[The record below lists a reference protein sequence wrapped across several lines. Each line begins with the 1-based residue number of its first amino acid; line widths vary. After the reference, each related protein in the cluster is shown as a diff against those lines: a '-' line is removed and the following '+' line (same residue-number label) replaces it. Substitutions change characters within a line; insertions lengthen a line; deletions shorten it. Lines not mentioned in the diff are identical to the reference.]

1 MLLLSSSL
9 IWEDTSEINE
19 GLSEGLL
26 TENDFIFMDKSASKV
41 KGKIF
46 AKAPFPNETRI
57 VHEVI
62 NSIPDGSNLMV
73 SNSLPI
79 RDLDL
84 ILPLMKKN
92 ITIYHNRGASGIDGI
107 ISTALGI
114 AKASKSKTF
123 LLIGDLA
130 FYYDLN
136 SLLIAQ
142 KNSIPLTII
151 LINNNGGR
159 IFEAL
164 PISEQKNI
172 FEEYFATPHNLN
184 FSEFVRAFGGNY
196 FDVKSWLSFR
206 KILKKADTKNNFSV
220 LEIKTDAKKSLA
232 MRRAV
237 FLLPHSILTSTQ

>member
-1 MLLLSSSL
+1 M
-9 IWEDTSEINE
+9 N
-19 GLSEGLL
+19 GLD
-26 TENDFIFMDKSASKV
+26 DFIDIEKSASKV
-41 KGKIF
+41 KSKIF

-57 VHEVI
+57 VHELI

-114 AKASKSKTF
+114 AKVSKSKTF

-164 PISEQKNI
+164 PISKQKNI

-184 FSEFVRAFGGNY
+184 FSEFVNAFGGNY
-196 FDVKSWLSFR
+196 FEAKSWSGFR
-206 KILKKADTKNNFSV
+206 KNVEAIENK
-220 LEIKTDAKKSLA
+220 E
-232 MRRAV
+232 
-237 FLLPHSILTSTQ
+237 

>member
-1 MLLLSSSL
+1 M
-9 IWEDTSEINE
+9 NE
-19 GLSEGLL
+19 WMSEGLL
-26 TENDFIFMDKSASKV
+26 TENDFIYMDKSASKV
-41 KGKIF
+41 KSKIF

-57 VHEVI
+57 VQELI
-62 NSIPDGSNLMV
+62 ASIPDGSNLMV

-84 ILPLMKKN
+84 ILPLMKKD

-114 AKASKSKTF
+114 AKVSKSKTF

-136 SLLIAQ
+136 SLLTAQ

-151 LINNNGGR
+151 LVNNNGGR

-164 PISEQKNI
+164 PISKQKNI

-184 FSEFVRAFGGNY
+184 FSEFVNAFGGNY
-196 FDVKSWLSFR
+196 FEVKSWSSFR
-206 KILKKADTKNNFSV
+206 KMLKKSSTKNNFSV

-232 MRRAV
+232 MRRAYFNKV
-237 FLLPHSILTSTQ
+237 ISSYNLKSRD